1 MEEVQVIDCP
11 PTPEI
16 LLASATPPS
25 TSLLDMLDSSSSA
38 EELDNSCS
46 GDAAGDDA
54 GESGRSSPP
63 PKCAICLGKCRQ
75 KCYTDSCRHQFCYRC
90 LLEWSKIKAECPLCK
105 QAFRSIIYNRKTYGH
120 YQEHK
125 ISIAPPA
132 SPPSYAG
139 QGSGSGGGGAA
150 RTMPQVYHRLDFTLS
165 QPPRFTYSAT
175 LHVQPSQS
183 ERLRQLFLHQS
194 GDVQRFS
201 REYPDDS
208 IPSRQNGPEWRR
220 YIYHRRLHAR
230 PLADIN
236 GRMRECSAAFY
247 RENPAQIHRLMP
259 WINRELVALSR
270 NNPSQVS
277 LIMEDFPNLLMT
289 HDITSPA
296 FRERVSYWGRVR
308 TAHFIHELLN
318 FARSPYDMIGYDRS
332 VQYDPYY
339 NNNVVVLSS
348 SSSSSSGSGLSASE
362 GEDDVVPILEP
373 MPGTSGT
380 MNSVGGPSGSARRG
394 RTQFTIETRSSDQTV
409 IMTGSFGGAGVSG
422 IVSVST
428 SGSQQNNGSATSTS
442 GYPDMS
448 RMQPLT
454 SMVPQQPPPPVSRL
468 EDGENISLSSSD
480 SDDCRIVGALK
491 PPHLRTPE
499 MVSLES
505 ESDSDVVFVNDDT
518 NTARNQAME
527 SNSVLEQLFPETLLN
542 QELAKLEDHAFASEY
557 NNGASTSS
565 GGGSASGGMKKYY
578 AKPRLNRYAEGIGFK
593 SIYEAS
599 ESEKSHGDPSI
610 KSDSD
615 SSSHDEVKFNIR
627 GQAPAATRKRK
638 ALKRRQASS
647 TGSSSSDSSDE
658 SSTSDSESSS
668 PSSSGCSSTSSSNSD
683 SDSDCS
689 SDNKVTLK
697 KRSRRS
703 NVRSSRKSSKRRQK
717 ESKPKRSK
725 VKKRKTSSSK
735 RSSRKR
741 QKLQIPKTPSKTSS
755 ESGKGTSAS
764 CTSGPSTETIPSAI
778 TPPNATSVINP
789 ASSSSGKK
797 RKLKSAIIKL
807 NPVAKAVR
815 QQLLNASKR
824 RRKAPIC
831 SELITST
838 DFSSDENPPAEP
850 SQQQTNPSVQQEQT
864 LQRDSTESSS
874 GDTDTSDSEE
884 GRCTIASLIRA
895 AKADDPPEMKQQN
908 TSTSSCSSS
917 STSKSSCSANSSHT
931 EPPSQVSVGPEE
943 APEEDD
949 DDDEEEEDEEDDEG
963 AEEERHDQSPAV
975 STGDVDVDVSVA
987 QVIAVGA
994 EVEL

>member
-16 LLASATPPS
+16 LLSSSTTPPRP
-25 TSLLDMLDSSSSA
+25 SLLDMLDSSSSA
-38 EELDNSCS
+38 EELDNCS
-46 GDAAGDDA
+46 GDAGIDET
-54 GESGRSSPP
+54 ESGRSSPP

-105 QAFRSIIYNRKTYGH
+105 QVFRSIIYKQKSYGH

-132 SPPSYAG
+132 SPG
-139 QGSGSGGGGAA
+139 QGSGSSGGGAA
-150 RTMPQVYHRLDFTLS
+150 RTVPQVYHRLDFTLS

-201 REYPDDS
+201 REFPDDS

-230 PLADIN
+230 PLADIS
-236 GRMRECSAAFY
+236 GRMRDCSASFY

-259 WINRELVALSR
+259 WINRELVALCR
-270 NNPSQVS
+270 NNPAQVS
-277 LIMEDFPNLLMT
+277 IIMEDFPNLLMS

-318 FARSPYDMIGYDRS
+318 FARSPYDIIGYDRS

-362 GEDDVVPILEP
+362 GEDDVVRIVEP
-373 MPGTSGT
+373 TPGTSGT
-380 MNSVGGPSGSARRG
+380 MDSGGGPSGSARRG

-428 SGSQQNNGSATSTS
+428 SGTQPNNGAATSTS
-442 GYPDMS
+442 IYPDLP

-454 SMVPQQPPPPVSRL
+454 SMLLQPPPVSRF

-505 ESDSDVVFVNDDT
+505 ESDSDVVFVNEDAT
-518 NTARNQAME
+518 RARSQPMD

-542 QELAKLEDHAFASEY
+542 QELAKLENHMFTSEY

-565 GGGSASGGMKKYY
+565 GGGSASGGIKKYY
-578 AKPRLNRYAEGIGFK
+578 AKPRLNRYSDGTGFK

-599 ESEKSHGDPSI
+599 ESEKSHGEPSI
-610 KSDSD
+610 KTDSD

-627 GQAPAATRKRK
+627 NQPTIANRKRK
-638 ALKRRQASS
+638 VVKRRQASS
-647 TGSSSSDSSDE
+647 CASSTSTSRDD
-658 SSTSDSESSS
+658 SSTSDSESESS
-668 PSSSGCSSTSSSNSD
+668 SSSSSGCSSSSSSSAKDIDNSANN
-683 SDSDCS
+683 S
-689 SDNKVTLK
+689 LK
-697 KRSRRS
+697 FSHKQRSRRS
-703 NVRSSRKSSKRRQK
+703 KVRSSRRPSKRPQN
-717 ESKPKRSK
+717 ESKSK
-725 VKKRKTSSSK
+725 TSKAKKRKTSSSK
-735 RSSRKR
+735 RSARKR
-741 QKLQIPKTPSKTSS
+741 QKLEILKAPLKSS
-755 ESGKGTSAS
+755 PESGKGTSVS
-764 CTSGPSTETIPSAI
+764 CTCGPSAENIYTTN
-778 TPPNATSVINP
+778 NAAPLTNP
-789 ASSSSGKK
+789 TSSSSGKK
-797 RKLKSAIIKL
+797 RKVRSAVVKL
-807 NPVAKAVR
+807 NPVSNAAR
-815 QQLLNASKR
+815 QQLPSSKR

-838 DFSSDENPPAEP
+838 DFSSEENKPEPNEQQMPPA
-850 SQQQTNPSVQQEQT
+850 QQQEVQHE
-864 LQRDSTESSS
+864 STDSSS
-874 GDTDTSDSEE
+874 VDTDTSDSEE

-895 AKADDPPEMKQQN
+895 AKTSDTMEMKQQS
-908 TSTSSCSSS
+908 TSSSSCSSS
-917 STSKSSCSANSSHT
+917 SKSSSSANSSLT
-931 EPPSQVSVGPEE
+931 EPSGQLGVVPDEADDDNDDDEE
-943 APEEDD
+943 EQEDEEDD
-949 DDDEEEEDEEDDEG
+949 DDDNDQEDEETNDDEHN
-963 AEEERHDQSPAV
+963 ESPVV
-975 STGDVDVDVSVA
+975 STSDEVDVSVA

>member
-16 LLASATPPS
+16 LLPSATPPS
-25 TSLLDMLDSSSSA
+25 TSALLDMLDSSSSA
-38 EELDNSCS
+38 EELDNCS
-46 GDAAGDDA
+46 GDAGDDA
-54 GESGRSSPP
+54 AESGRSSPP

-105 QAFRSIIYNRKTYGH
+105 QAFRSIIYTRKTYGH

-132 SPPSYAG
+132 SPPNYPG
-139 QGSGSGGGGAA
+139 QGSGSAGGGAA
-150 RTMPQVYHRLDFTLS
+150 RTVPQVYHRLDFTLS
-165 QPPRFTYSAT
+165 QSPRFTYSAT

-201 REYPDDS
+201 REFPDDS

-230 PLADIN
+230 PLADIS
-236 GRMRECSAAFY
+236 GRMRECSASFY

-259 WINRELVALSR
+259 WINRELVALCR
-270 NNPSQVS
+270 NNPAQVS
-277 LIMEDFPNLLMT
+277 LIMEDFPNLLMS

-318 FARSPYDMIGYDRS
+318 FARSPYDIIGYDRS

-348 SSSSSSGSGLSASE
+348 SSSSSSGSGLSGSE

-373 MPGTSGT
+373 TPGTSGT
-380 MNSVGGPSGSARRG
+380 VNSVGGPGGSTRRG

-428 SGSQQNNGSATSTS
+428 SGSQHNNGAGTSTS

-454 SMVPQQPPPPVSRL
+454 SMVPQPQPPPPVNRLL
-468 EDGENISLSSSD
+468 EDGDNISLSSSD

-505 ESDSDVVFVNDDT
+505 ESDSDVVFVNDDA

-527 SNSVLEQLFPETLLN
+527 SSNVLLEQLFPETLLN
-542 QELAKLEDHAFASEY
+542 DELAKLEEDHAFASEY

-565 GGGSASGGMKKYY
+565 GGGSASGGGMKKYY
-578 AKPRLNRYAEGIGFK
+578 ARPRLNRYAEGIGFK

-599 ESEKSHGDPSI
+599 ESDKSQGEPSV

-627 GQAPAATRKRK
+627 GQAPVVSRKRK
-638 ALKRRQASS
+638 AVKRRQASS
-647 TGSSSSDSSDE
+647 TGTSSSDSSEE

-668 PSSSGCSSTSSSNSD
+668 RSSSGCSSSSSSNSD

-689 SDNKVTLK
+689 SEKVTLK

-703 NVRSSRKSSKRRQK
+703 TVRSSRKTSAKRRQK

-725 VKKRKTSSSK
+725 AKKRKTSSSK
-735 RSSRKR
+735 KRSSSRKR
-741 QKLQIPKTPSKTSS
+741 QKLQTPKQPAKSSS

-764 CTSGPSTETIPSAI
+764 CTSGPSTETIPTMMVA
-778 TPPNATSVINP
+778 NP
-789 ASSSSGKK
+789 AACSSNDRK

-807 NPVAKAVR
+807 NPVARQLHLAV
-815 QQLLNASKR
+815 SKR
-824 RRKAPIC
+824 RRKTPVC
-831 SELITST
+831 SSELITST
-838 DFSSDENPPAEP
+838 DFSSEENKPELNEPPPPAA
-850 SQQQTNPSVQQEQT
+850 QQ
-864 LQRDSTESSS
+864 RESSDS
-874 GDTDTSDSEE
+874 SSSDTDTSDSEE

-895 AKADDPPEMKQQN
+895 AKADDPVTTEMKQQQN
-908 TSTSSCSSS
+908 TSSSSSCSSS
-917 STSKSSCSANSSHT
+917 SVNSSLT
-931 EPPSQVSVGPEE
+931 EQSSQMGGGAPVENDDDDEAEE
-943 APEEDD
+943 EEEEDDDD
-949 DDDEEEEDEEDDEG
+949 DDDEEEEVDE
-963 AEEERHDQSPAV
+963 HNQSPSPSV
-975 STGDVDVDVSVA
+975 SRAGEEVA